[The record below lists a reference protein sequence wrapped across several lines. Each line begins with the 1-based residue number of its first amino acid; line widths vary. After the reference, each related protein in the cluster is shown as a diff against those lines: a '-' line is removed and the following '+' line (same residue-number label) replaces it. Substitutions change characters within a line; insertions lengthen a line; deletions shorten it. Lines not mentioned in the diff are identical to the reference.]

1 MGINTLEI
9 ANRLKAAEREGRAAE
24 EIALVF
30 QEVFE
35 QQLGQ
40 LVTKEYL
47 HTELDRLRAEFRAE
61 IAELRS
67 ELKGDIA
74 QLRTEMTE
82 LRSKLEGDIAQ
93 LRTEMAELRSEL
105 KSDIAQLRTEMTEL
119 RSKLGGDIAEL
130 RGKVEGDIAQLRGEV
145 KGDIAELRGEVQLLR
160 ADMEKMELRITNAL
174 TLRLGALIAGA
185 VAVLGGLNIFF

>member
-1 MGINTLEI
+1 VLRLRFATGIDTLEI
-9 ANRLKAAEREGRAAE
+9 ANRLEAAEREGRAAE

-61 IAELRS
+61 LT
-67 ELKGDIA
+67 
-74 QLRTEMTE
+74 Q
-82 LRSKLEGDIAQ
+82 
-93 LRTEMAELRSEL
+93 
-105 KSDIAQLRTEMTEL
+105 
-119 RSKLGGDIAEL
+119 
-130 RGKVEGDIAQLRGEV
+130 
-145 KGDIAELRGEVQLLR
+145 LRGEVQLLR

-174 TLRLGALIAGA
+174 TLRMGALVAGA
-185 VAVLGGLNIFF
+185 VAVLGGLKIFF

>member
-61 IAELRS
+61 LT
-67 ELKGDIA
+67 
-74 QLRTEMTE
+74 Q
-82 LRSKLEGDIAQ
+82 
-93 LRTEMAELRSEL
+93 
-105 KSDIAQLRTEMTEL
+105 
-119 RSKLGGDIAEL
+119 
-130 RGKVEGDIAQLRGEV
+130 
-145 KGDIAELRGEVQLLR
+145 LRGEVQLLR

-174 TLRLGALIAGA
+174 TLRMGALVAGA

>member
-1 MGINTLEI
+1 LGIDTLEI

-47 HTELDRLRAEFRAE
+47 HAELDRLRAEFRAE
-61 IAELRS
+61 L
-67 ELKGDIA
+67 A
-74 QLRTEMTE
+74 QLRKEMTE
-82 LRSKLEGDIAQ
+82 LRS
-93 LRTEMAELRSEL
+93 EL
-105 KSDIAQLRTEMTEL
+105 
-119 RSKLGGDIAEL
+119 
-130 RGKVEGDIAQLRGEV
+130 
-145 KGDIAELRGEVQLLR
+145 QLLR

-174 TLRLGALIAGA
+174 TLRMGALVAGA

>member
-9 ANRLKAAEREGRAAE
+9 ANRLKAAEREGRTAE

-40 LVTKEYL
+40 LVTKDYL
-47 HTELDRLRAEFRAE
+47 HAELDRLKAELRSE
-61 IAELRS
+61 IAELRT

-74 QLRTEMTE
+74 QLRGEM
-82 LRSKLEGDIAQ
+82 Q
-93 LRTEMAELRSEL
+93 
-105 KSDIAQLRTEMTEL
+105 
-119 RSKLGGDIAEL
+119 
-130 RGKVEGDIAQLRGEV
+130 V
-145 KGDIAELRGEVQLLR
+145 LR
-160 ADMEKMELRITNAL
+160 ADMEKMELRLTNAL
-174 TLRLGALIAGA
+174 TIRMAALVAGA

>member
-67 ELKGDIA
+67 ELKGDIV
-74 QLRTEMTE
+74 
-82 LRSKLEGDIAQ
+82 
-93 LRTEMAELRSEL
+93 
-105 KSDIAQLRTEMTEL
+105 
-119 RSKLGGDIAEL
+119 EL
-130 RGKVEGDIAQLRGEV
+130 RGKVEGDIAQ
-145 KGDIAELRGEVQLLR
+145 LRGEVQLLR

-174 TLRLGALIAGA
+174 TLRMGALVAGA

>member
-61 IAELRS
+61 LT
-67 ELKGDIA
+67 
-74 QLRTEMTE
+74 Q
-82 LRSKLEGDIAQ
+82 
-93 LRTEMAELRSEL
+93 
-105 KSDIAQLRTEMTEL
+105 
-119 RSKLGGDIAEL
+119 
-130 RGKVEGDIAQLRGEV
+130 
-145 KGDIAELRGEVQLLR
+145 LRGEVQLLR

-174 TLRLGALIAGA
+174 TLRMGALVAGA
-185 VAVLGGLNIFF
+185 VAVLGGLDIFF

>member
-47 HTELDRLRAEFRAE
+47 HAELDRLRAEFRAE
-61 IAELRS
+61 L
-67 ELKGDIA
+67 A
-74 QLRTEMTE
+74 QLRKDELAQLRKEMTE
-82 LRSKLEGDIAQ
+82 LRS
-93 LRTEMAELRSEL
+93 EL
-105 KSDIAQLRTEMTEL
+105 
-119 RSKLGGDIAEL
+119 
-130 RGKVEGDIAQLRGEV
+130 
-145 KGDIAELRGEVQLLR
+145 QLLR

-174 TLRLGALIAGA
+174 TLRMGALVAGA

>member
-82 LRSKLEGDIAQ
+82 LRSKLEGDIA
-93 LRTEMAELRSEL
+93 
-105 KSDIAQLRTEMTEL
+105 
-119 RSKLGGDIAEL
+119 EL
-130 RGKVEGDIAQLRGEV
+130 RGKVEGDIAQ
-145 KGDIAELRGEVQLLR
+145 LRGEVQLLR

>member
-74 QLRTEMTE
+74 E
-82 LRSKLEGDIAQ
+82 LRSKLEGDIA
-93 LRTEMAELRSEL
+93 ELRGEL
-105 KSDIAQLRTEMTEL
+105 K
-119 RSKLGGDIAEL
+119 GDIAEL
-130 RGKVEGDIAQLRGEV
+130 RGKVEGDIAQLRGE
-145 KGDIAELRGEVQLLR
+145 LQLLR

>member
-35 QQLGQ
+35 QQFGQ

-47 HTELDRLRAEFRAE
+47 HTELDRLRAEFRAD

-74 QLRTEMTE
+74 E
-82 LRSKLEGDIAQ
+82 LRSKLEGDI
-93 LRTEMAELRSEL
+93 
-105 KSDIAQLRTEMTEL
+105 
-119 RSKLGGDIAEL
+119 
-130 RGKVEGDIAQLRGEV
+130 VQLRGE
-145 KGDIAELRGEVQLLR
+145 LQLLR

>member
-47 HTELDRLRAEFRAE
+47 HAELDRLRAEFRAE
-61 IAELRS
+61 L
-67 ELKGDIA
+67 
-74 QLRTEMTE
+74 T
-82 LRSKLEGDIAQ
+82 
-93 LRTEMAELRSEL
+93 
-105 KSDIAQLRTEMTEL
+105 
-119 RSKLGGDIAEL
+119 
-130 RGKVEGDIAQLRGEV
+130 QLRGE
-145 KGDIAELRGEVQLLR
+145 LQLLR

>member
-61 IAELRS
+61 MTELRS

-74 QLRTEMTE
+74 E

-93 LRTEMAELRSEL
+93 LRTETTE
-105 KSDIAQLRTEMTEL
+105 LRTEL
-119 RSKLGGDIAEL
+119 K
-130 RGKVEGDIAQLRGEV
+130 GDIAQ
-145 KGDIAELRGEVQLLR
+145 LRGEVQLLR

-174 TLRLGALIAGA
+174 TLRMGALVAGA